1 MHSSLHSTHE
11 AGPCPAAGHAIGTAR
26 NEAARAHGSPL
37 TAFALVLTLT
47 LASTLSLLAPSA
59 FGQALTP
66 NYRDTDIRQVIEA
79 VGAVSGKNFLVDPRV
94 RAQVTLITTTPMS
107 PDTFYQAFLATLA
120 VHGYVAIDDGAVTKI
135 VPDANVRQ
143 VANDQPLGVGEG
155 DEFVTQVV
163 KLQNVAAAQLVP
175 ILRPLMPQYAQ
186 LAAHQQSNMLV
197 VADRASNVDR
207 ILAIVRAMD
216 RGADDEVEVI
226 RLENASATETVRMLT
241 QLGQTAQ
248 AAGGAPAPQVVA
260 DERTNS
266 VLLSGSADGRLRYR
280 GLIAYLDTPTQN
292 GGDTRV
298 RYLNYA
304 DAEDLAMKLQGQFG
318 AGAPAAQAAPGAQG
332 NPAAQQPVNIWADPG
347 TNALVINAS
356 GKVLQD
362 MMAIIDQID
371 IPRAQVAVDAIIV
384 EITEE
389 KAAQLG
395 VTWVSDGSGD
405 SPVLGLTNFGST
417 IGGVVQL
424 AGAAA
429 GDTPSL
435 AALPE
440 GVTLGVG
447 TIRDTGTS
455 WAAILS
461 ALSGDATTNVI
472 STPHI
477 VTLDNEEAEIRVGQ
491 EVPFLTGQFTN
502 TGAATGAVNPFQT
515 IQREEVGTNLKIT
528 PQINEGSGV
537 KLTIEQETSS
547 ISAGAQGAVDLVTN
561 KRTITTSVFVE
572 DGQILVLGG
581 LMDDQLRQGEQRV
594 PALGKIPGLG
604 WLFRARKTD
613 RTKTNHMVFIRPTI
627 LRNGAQATFNTSSKY
642 NYLRALQLQ
651 QAEKPVRLMRGETS
665 PVLPPMEAPG
675 ASGGDSG
682 GGAAGAPGASGPGTA
697 APGGTAPGATASG
710 TTAPGAAASGATGN
724 AAPAPSSS
732 TDDSASDN
740 DRASRRERRRNKKN
754 RRRAREAESGSS
766 ISPGGGND
774 DGE

>member
-1 MHSSLHSTHE
+1 MSSPLQSMHE
-11 AGPCPAAGHAIGTAR
+11 AAPCAAAGRVNRRFRTEPSGAR
-26 NEAARAHGSPL
+26 RPPFIARALSL
-37 TAFALVLTLT
+37 A
-47 LASTLSLLAPSA
+47 LASTLSLLVASAA

-107 PDTFYQAFLATLA
+107 PETFYQAFLATLA
-120 VHGYVAIDDGAVTKI
+120 VHGYAAIDDGAVTKI

-143 VANDQPLGVGEG
+143 YAAGGPLGAGEG

-163 KLQNVAAAQLVP
+163 KLENVGAAQLVP
-175 ILRPLMPQYAQ
+175 IVRPLMPQYAQ

-197 VADRASNVDR
+197 IADRASNVDR
-207 ILAIVRAMD
+207 ILSIVRAMD
-216 RGADDEVEVI
+216 RAADEEVEVI
-226 RLENASATETVRMLT
+226 RLENASAAEIVRMLT
-241 QLGQTAQ
+241 QLGQTEQ

-266 VLLSGSADGRLRYR
+266 VLLTGSADGRLRYR

-304 DAEDLAMKLQGQFG
+304 DAEDLAMRLQAQFG
-318 AGAPAAQAAPGAQG
+318 AGAPAAAPAAPGAQG

-384 EITEE
+384 ELTEE

-395 VTWVSDGSGD
+395 VTWVSNGSGD

-417 IGGVVQL
+417 VGGVVQL
-424 AGAAA
+424 AQAAS
-429 GDTPSL
+429 GETPSL
-435 AALPE
+435 QSLPQ

-455 WAAILS
+455 WAALLS
-461 ALSGDATTNVI
+461 ALRGDATTNIV

-477 VTLDNEEAEIRVGQ
+477 ITLDNQEAEIRVGQ

-502 TGAATGAVNPFQT
+502 TGAAAGSVNPFQT
-515 IQREEVGTNLKIT
+515 IQREEVGTRLKIT
-528 PQINEGSGV
+528 PQINEGNGV

-547 ISAGAQGAVDLVTN
+547 IGAGAEGAVDLVTN

-581 LMDDQLRQGEQRV
+581 LMDDTLTQNEQRV
-594 PALGKIPGLG
+594 PVLGKIPGLG

-627 LRNGAQATFNTSSKY
+627 LRNAAQAAADTSGKY

-651 QAEKPVRLMRGETS
+651 QAQKPVQLMREEDS
-665 PVLPPMEAPG
+665 PVLPPMQP
-675 ASGGDSG
+675 SGT
-682 GGAAGAPGASGPGTA
+682 GAPGQAAPNGAAQPPGTST
-697 APGGTAPGATASG
+697 PNGDGASPSTS
-710 TTAPGAAASGATGN
+710 TPNGAAA
-724 AAPAPSSS
+724 PP
-732 TDDSASDN
+732 SASSPSDAA
-740 DRASRRERRRNKKN
+740 DDDDQLSRRERRRQKKE
-754 RRRAREAESGSS
+754 RREREEAEERAAPAGS
-766 ISPGGGND
+766 GGND
-774 DGE
+774 DGQ

>member
-1 MHSSLHSTHE
+1 MRSSLHSTHE
-11 AGPCPAAGHAIGTAR
+11 ARPCAVAFHANVHRSPVAA
-26 NEAARAHGSPL
+26 L
-37 TAFALVLTLT
+37 ALALTLSV
-47 LASTLSLLAPSA
+47 ASTLALLGSNAVFA
-59 FGQALTP
+59 QALTP

-79 VGAVSGKNFLVDPRV
+79 VGTVTGRNFLVDPRV
-94 RAQVTLITTTPMS
+94 RAQVTLITNTPMT
-107 PDTFYQAFLATLA
+107 PDAFYQAFLATLA
-120 VHGYVAIDDGAVTKI
+120 VHGYAAVEDAGVTKI
-135 VPDANVRQ
+135 IPDANVRQ
-143 VANDQPLGVGEG
+143 YADSEPLGVGQG
-155 DEFVTQVV
+155 DDFVTQVV
-163 KLQNVAAAQLVP
+163 KLENVGAAQLVP

-197 VADRASNVDR
+197 IADRAANVDR

-216 RGADDEVEVI
+216 RGANEEVEVI
-226 RLENASATETVRMLT
+226 RLENASAVETVRMLT

-248 AAGGAPAPQVVA
+248 AGGGAPAPQVVA

-318 AGAPAAQAAPGAQG
+318 AGAPAAPSAPGAQG
-332 NPAAQQPVNIWADPG
+332 NPAAQQPINIWADPG

-362 MMAIIDQID
+362 MMTIIDQID

-395 VTWVSDGSGD
+395 VTWATTGSGD

-417 IGGVVQL
+417 VGGVVQL
-424 AGAAA
+424 GAAAA

-440 GVTLGVG
+440 GVTLGIG
-447 TIRDTGTS
+447 TISDTGTS
-455 WAAILS
+455 WAAIIN
-461 ALSGDATTNVI
+461 ALKGDATTNVI

-477 VTLDNEEAEIRVGQ
+477 VTLDNQEAEIRVGQ

-502 TGAATGAVNPFQT
+502 TGAAAGAVNPFQT
-515 IQREEVGTNLKIT
+515 IQREEVGTRLKIT
-528 PQINEGSGV
+528 PQINEGNGV

-581 LMDDQLRQGEQRV
+581 LMDDQLRQSDQHI
-594 PALGKIPGLG
+594 PALGRIPGLG

-627 LRNGAQATFNTSSKY
+627 LRNSAQSAFDTSGKY

-651 QAEKPVRLMRGETS
+651 QAEKPVQLMRGERS
-665 PVLPPMEAPG
+665 PVLPPMQGTEESNGAGGAGSAAPG
-675 ASGGDSG
+675 
-682 GGAAGAPGASGPGTA
+682 AGAPGSA
-697 APGGTAPGATASG
+697 APGAPD
-710 TTAPGAAASGATGN
+710 GAA
-724 AAPAPSSS
+724 APSSS
-732 TDDSASDN
+732 TRGNDAADD
-740 DRASRRERRRNKKN
+740 DRESRRERRRKKKN
-754 RRRAREAESGSS
+754 WRRTRESEERSSSNPRGS
-766 ISPGGGND
+766 D
-774 DGE
+774 DGQ